1 MGEKSI
7 GKWRMCEQLATMKN
21 DTKTKRQNADRR
33 CSVKAGQLDQHGLD
47 RLQRIQLSA
56 LAYGANCC
64 QNVGKTAQSC
74 SRCVDS

>member
-21 DTKTKRQNADRR
+21 DTKTERQNADRR
-33 CSVKAGQLDQHGLD
+33 CSVKARQLE
-47 RLQRIQLSA
+47 RRQRIQLSA
-56 LAYGANCC
+56 PAYGANCC

-74 SRCVDS
+74 SWCVDS